1 MQYTCKLKLKDR
13 PGPGGLG
20 WGLHTAEVGG
30 GGGQEHQ
37 PSSLKSMP
45 WALGARGVLV
55 KGVTQELK
63 FYAGSIGLLSFSF
76 HFFVPLFICVFL
88 SAVLSPPMARS
99 N

>member
-1 MQYTCKLKLKDR
+1 M
-13 PGPGGLG
+13 G
-20 WGLHTAEVGG
+20 WGGACTLQRL